1 MYKSKLYLILQHF
14 DKYEQNR
21 CRKYLQSPYFNRS
34 QELMQLYEA
43 LIAEV
48 NGDVRGTL
56 DKEQLWADLQP
67 GKAYDDVRFRKYCSD
82 LLKLVEGYLAQE
94 VYEQDAMQRAINT
107 MEAIGKRKIAPLA
120 ASSVRSANRL
130 AQNAPYRSSDYY
142 YSLYKVEKALYQLQE
157 SDIKRAKRS
166 NVEQISDNLDFFY
179 VSEKLRY
186 YCLVLMQQ
194 TFVAEEYQIMLI
206 EQITA
211 KVQAYGLDKIPP
223 IAVYY
228 QIYLLLQN
236 NNDEAQFYNLIS
248 ILKKYNLAFPTDEA
262 YNMYT
267 YAMNFCIGRA
277 NQGQVE
283 YVEAYF
289 DIYKELLQTQILFR
303 EGKLSPWDF
312 KNIVVAA
319 LRLGEYQ
326 WTENF
331 IKDYARNLPDSFREN
346 AVTYNL
352 AQVYFYQKKHD
363 KVIEQLRNVE
373 YEDSSYNLN
382 SKTMLLATYYET
394 DEIEPLYSLIESFR
408 AYLNRHKKDIP
419 ESKRRRYQNLIKF
432 TRKLTQVMPGDKE
445 NVAKIRKEIEET
457 PGIVSHNWLL
467 EKLAELES

>member
-1 MYKSKLYLILQHF
+1 MYKSKLYLILQQF

-21 CRKYLQSPYFNRS
+21 CRKYLTSPYFNRS

-43 LIAEV
+43 LVSEL
-48 NGDVRGTL
+48 NGETRNAL
-56 DKEQLWADLQP
+56 EKEQLWAALQP

-94 VYEQDAMQRAINT
+94 IYEQDAMQRAINT

-120 ASSVRSANRL
+120 ASSIRSANRL
-130 AQNAPYRSSDYY
+130 VQNAPYRSSDYY
-142 YSLYKVEKALYQLQE
+142 YSRYRVEKALYQLQE

-166 NVEQISDNLDFFY
+166 NVEQISHNLDFFY
-179 VSEKLRY
+179 VAEKLRY

-194 TFVAEEYQIMLI
+194 AFVAEEYQIMLI
-206 EQITA
+206 EEITT
-211 KVQAYGLDKIPP
+211 KVKTYGLDRIPP

-236 NNDEAQFYNLIS
+236 RDDEAQFYNLIS
-248 ILKKYNLAFPTDEA
+248 ILKQYNLEFPPDEA

-267 YAMNFCIGRA
+267 YAMNFCIGRI
-277 NQGQVE
+277 NQGQVK

-289 DIYKELLQTQILFR
+289 DIYKELLGTKILFR
-303 EGKLSPWDF
+303 DEQLSPWDF

-319 LRLGEYQ
+319 LRLGEYT

-331 IKDYARNLPDSFREN
+331 IKDYAPNLPDSFRDN

-352 AQVYFYQKKHD
+352 AQVYFYQKKYE
-363 KVIEQLRNVE
+363 KVIELLREVE
-373 YEDSSYNLN
+373 YEDIAYNLN
-382 SKTMLLATYYET
+382 SKTILIATYYET
-394 DEIEPLYSLIESFR
+394 DEIEPLYSLFESFR
-408 AYLNRHKKDIP
+408 TYLNRHRDIP
-419 ESKRRRYQNLIKF
+419 EQRRKLYSNLIKF
-432 TRKLTQVMPGDKE
+432 TKKLTRIMPGDRAAVEKLKQE
-445 NVAKIRKEIEET
+445 VTETKNVA
-457 PGIVSHNWLL
+457 SHNWLK